1 MLEKLFKHEI
11 IRLGS
16 NHDGEYFVCPNAVSK
31 SQNLIGIGIETNWE
45 FEKEFL
51 KINPKVKV
59 TTYDGQ
65 TNIFLILKFFFKQIL
80 KILIFKI
87 NWNLLK
93 RSFLNIFEYKYF
105 LIKKL
110 NFVNKNVGLLSGL
123 SFEKIVEGK
132 KNIFL
137 KIDIERSEY
146 RILNQIINYREM
158 LTGLAIE
165 FHDYDLNKDRVHDF
179 INKIEMELIHVH
191 VNELGS
197 ISCDNTPIALEFS
210 FSKYPLKKMLIKLS
224 LKFQIQKGINLFL

>member
-1 MLEKLFKHEI
+1 M
-11 IRLGS
+11 
-16 NHDGEYFVCPNAVSK
+16 
-31 SQNLIGIGIETNWE
+31 
-45 FEKEFL
+45 
-51 KINPKVKV
+51 
-59 TTYDGQ
+59 
-65 TNIFLILKFFFKQIL
+65 
-80 KILIFKI
+80 
-87 NWNLLK
+87 K

-146 RILNQIINYREM
+146 RILNQIINYNEM